1 MQWIAAGRAGVLVAV
16 LVCWGVLSALAA
28 LRRSRRRSR
37 RYGSACGVN
46 PPERISR
53 ANDHSLVVLGCRSWL
68 SMGSLRRFVR

>member
-1 MQWIAAGRAGVLVAV
+1 MQWIAAGRAGVLVAVLAVSWCAV

-46 PPERISR
+46 P
-53 ANDHSLVVLGCRSWL
+53 
-68 SMGSLRRFVR
+68 